1 MMLAW
6 LPWEAAKNLA
16 STACEARNRLALA
29 SWAFGFVGGM
39 LGLLRGP
46 GRRGVVADEVE
57 GPTKIDEVRTQKD
70 KSENTK
76 TK

>member
-1 MMLAW
+1 MMFAW
-6 LPWEAAKNLA
+6 LPWEAARNLA
-16 STACEARNRLALA
+16 STAREARNRLALA

-46 GRRGVVADEVE
+46 GREGVVADEVE
-57 GPTKIDEVRTQKD
+57 GPIKVNEVRNRKD
-70 KSENTK
+70 KSERTK